1 MPSFGTLKADTLT
14 HSTAGSLATNYVVE
28 GTAKGFS
35 FYDASD
41 NIIRESLNLST
52 VTDRGT
58 GRNRS
63 NFTNNFVNEY
73 VQVSSTNENP
83 TGGSDAYYSIV
94 MDDKNN
100 GGGQTSGT
108 CNVASTYGRDSTN
121 TFWDADRQHQ
131 SFRGDLA

>member
-1 MPSFGTLKADTLT
+1 MSVLKADTIQSTGGSAATLT
-14 HSTAGSLATNYVVE
+14 KQSA
-28 GTAKGFS
+28 AKGFS
-35 FYDASD
+35 FYDASE
-41 NIIRESLNLST
+41 NTIRASLNIST

-63 NFTNNFVNEY
+63 NFTNNFTNEY
-73 VQVSSTNENP
+73 IQVSSTNENP
-83 TGGSDAYYSIV
+83 TSGSDAYYSIV

-108 CNVASTYGRDSTN
+108 YNVASTYGRDSTN
-121 TFWDADRQHQ
+121 TFWDSDRQHQ